1 MILSHKIELD
11 TTHKQREYFAR
22 CCGTARF
29 VWNRALSMWSEHYEA
44 GDNPSGMSL
53 MRVFNQ
59 DKYELYPWLKGV
71 HRDCHSQPFAN
82 LQKAFVAFFN
92 KTSKRP
98 TFKKKGKCRDS
109 FYVANDKFRVE
120 GESVVLPKIGR
131 VRLTESLRFTGKI
144 MSAVVSRTADRWFI
158 SIQVDIGEYSNPRVG
173 DGVVGVDL
181 GLKTAVTLST
191 GEQIHSPRPLKAQK
205 ARLRRAQRKV
215 SRRVKGSKN
224 RAKATKAVARIHAK
238 IANIRN
244 DWLHKATT
252 RLVRENQTVV
262 VEDLAVQ
269 NMQKNRRL
277 SPSICDM
284 GWFEFRRQLSY
295 KSGIYRTNIVVAD
308 RWYPSS
314 KTCSSCGW
322 IDKSLT
328 MKDRTYE
335 CDSCGLSLDRD
346 VNAAINLRTLGLS
359 GIACGSFDNP
369 NGRNS
374 SGAERVEAGTKPCPL
389 VGTH

>member
-1 MILSHKIELD
+1 ML
-11 TTHKQREYFAR
+11 
-22 CCGTARF
+22 
-29 VWNRALSMWSEHYEA
+29 
-44 GDNPSGMSL
+44 
-53 MRVFNQ
+53 
-59 DKYELYPWLKGV
+59 
-71 HRDCHSQPFAN
+71 
-82 LQKAFVAFFN
+82 
-92 KTSKRP
+92 
-98 TFKKKGKCRDS
+98 
-109 FYVANDKFRVE
+109 FR
-120 GESVVLPKIGR
+120 S
-131 VRLTESLRFTGKI
+131 
-144 MSAVVSRTADRWFI
+144 
-158 SIQVDIGEYSNPRVG
+158 
-173 DGVVGVDL
+173 DL